1 MKSLQQRHHIS
12 LQLPTSDGNSPVI
25 FSGGNMV
32 TYDRIGSFTVL
43 FLEESAESNPSLLF
57 FLERPAM
64 DGVLHCFF
72 FFGQPAMDGVL
83 HCFSALGS
91 LLWMKSFIVWAA
103 CYGWSPS
110 LFFFFGQLSMDGIL
124 RCLGSLLW
132 MGSFIVFFFGQPLWF
147 DSFDALFFERPT
159 SEPASWTSTNSPLL

>member
-64 DGVLHCFF
+64 EWNPSLFGAACYGWSPSLFF
-72 FFGQPAMDGVL
+72 
-83 HCFSALGS
+83 
-91 LLWMKSFIVWAA
+91 LLWAA

-110 LFFFFGQLSMDGIL
+110 LFFCFGQPAMDEVL
-124 RCLGSLLW
+124 HCLGSLLW
-132 MGSFIVFFFGQPLWF
+132 MESFIVFLLWAAFYGWNPSLFGQPAMDGILHCFLLW
-147 DSFDALFFERPT
+147 AAPMV
-159 SEPASWTSTNSPLL
+159 